1 MMEMPSWRGQKTAG
15 RGTPKCTSTSTASA
29 SPIGD
34 ETSWLARLI
43 HQAVDRRRCARRQRQ
58 QHHLQRVGRAVR
70 ARTRDPANST
80 TFGPDWLNLSGSGA
94 MPLRPCVSNNGFMT
108 DQTKARPRP
117 SLPRGGFVAWLCC
130 AAAMVLAAYGDM
142 NDHPVLRA
150 LGIGAFLVAFVVFG
164 YFVMQ
169 TMTKWLGSG
178 WWRKNP

>member
-1 MMEMPSWRGQKTAG
+1 MQ
-15 RGTPKCTSTSTASA
+15 
-29 SPIGD
+29 
-34 ETSWLARLI
+34 
-43 HQAVDRRRCARRQRQ
+43 
-58 QHHLQRVGRAVR
+58 
-70 ARTRDPANST
+70 
-80 TFGPDWLNLSGSGA
+80 
-94 MPLRPCVSNNGFMT
+94 LRPCVSNNGFMT
-108 DQTKARPRP
+108 DQTKARSRP
-117 SLPRGGFVAWLCC
+117 SLPRGGFVAWLCG